1 MSKFAQTVIRFSI
14 IVFLLAKTLY
24 SDANFTEAMRVYNAN
39 EFEKAY
45 VRFKRMAEMG
55 YFPAQQDLGV
65 MYTMGQDVAKNPI
78 QGNSR
83 RSAQA
88 GLIDGLAAERS
99 RFQALSVHVKTYLD
113 LCHKQGW
120 DTLAAAYAEN
130 GNFKKARLVDP
141 RLGG

>member
-55 YFPAQQDLGV
+55 YFPAQ
-65 MYTMGQDVAKNPI
+65 
-78 QGNSR
+78 
-83 RSAQA
+83 
-88 GLIDGLAAERS
+88 
-99 RFQALSVHVKTYLD
+99 
-113 LCHKQGW
+113 
-120 DTLAAAYAEN
+120 
-130 GNFKKARLVDP
+130 
-141 RLGG
+141 